1 VANLGAPDVP
11 WGQENGSVIGDVV
24 TIYPPGGTTVRRHN
38 RLGLAGFAAVAAA
51 VLAAAG
57 CSSSSSSSAAA
68 TSTSAAPAS
77 SLPASTGTGGQGA
90 QSVTNYLTYTGGK
103 AGPADKSLPPVYIG
117 YVNQQ
122 GGPTAVGLLATAGA
136 QMAVNYANAELGG
149 VGGHP
154 IQLVTCFIASAEE
167 EGTVCAQKFLANK
180 KVNVIEL
187 GGVAIGVQSFFGTL
201 GGAKPVIDGVA
212 ATPVDSVQKN
222 AVILFGDATH
232 ILAPFGTY
240 AKDVLHAKTAALVY
254 PSDNAGIAV
263 GAAAIKAGLV
273 SAGISVKAVGYPETQ
288 TDLTSVLT
296 AAGAQTA
303 DMVIPYSDTAGCVN
317 LAKSLKTLGITDTKK
332 IVSAPLCLNGQVIKG
347 LGDFPHWTYSIASSL
362 YGDPSDPGMPAYE
375 AVAKKYSTEANAPDP
390 WNIVDFGQTLTTIKI
405 MNEVGYAS
413 LSPSAIQAK
422 AKAFTGP
429 QALGAPALDCG
440 KYSNAP
446 GVCNDRIQFFE
457 YTGGVTSGK
466 PNWIK
471 AAGWLQPPS

>member
-1 VANLGAPDVP
+1 
-11 WGQENGSVIGDVV
+11 
-24 TIYPPGGTTVRRHN
+24 VRRHN

-103 AGPADKSLPPVYIG
+103 AGAADKSLPPVYIG

-273 SAGISVKAVGYPETQ
+273 AAGISVKAVGYPETQ

-332 IVSAPLCLNGQVIKG
+332 IVSAPLCLNGQVAAG
-347 LGDFPHWTYSIASSL
+347 LGGSWPLWTYAIASSN
-362 YGDPSDPGMPAYE
+362 YGDMTDPGMPLYMSVSGKFESPAD
-375 AVAKKYSTEANAPDP
+375 APDP
-390 WNIVDFGQTLTTIKI
+390 WNIVAFSQILTIDKF
-405 MNEVGYAS
+405 MNEIGYAN
-413 LSPSAIQAK
+413 LSPSAILAK

-429 QALGAPALDCG
+429 VALGAPSLDCG
-440 KYSNAP
+440 EFPSAP
-446 GVCNDRIQFFE
+446 AVCNDRAQFFE
-457 YTGGVTSGK
+457 FTGMSGGH
-466 PNWIK
+466 PNWAK
-471 AAGWLQPPS
+471 QVGWLQPPS